1 MKYEKAISIFYYLV
15 ASGLVILTIGFVLWP
30 GPGGSAD
37 NKVETADITRGAQ
50 QWANNCARCHNMREP
65 TEFRDDEWKPIVYHM
80 RVRAGLTGQQTRD
93 ILAFLQASN
102 FTPSAATPIAEVTA
116 AAVSELT
123 GKEVYTQTCVACHG
137 ANGKGALPGVPDFTS
152 KDGPL
157 SKPDGLLLRHTIEG
171 FQSPG
176 SPMAMPPR
184 GANPNL
190 TDAELQEALIYIR
203 EEFGQ

>member
-1 MKYEKAISIFYYLV
+1 MNCEKTTSIFFYLV
-15 ASGLVILTIGFVLWP
+15 GSGLVILAIAFVLWP
-30 GPGGSAD
+30 RPGGSAD
-37 NKVETADITRGAQ
+37 NGVETADITRGAQ
-50 QWANNCARCHNMREP
+50 QWANNCARCHNMRQP

-80 RVRAGLTGQQTRD
+80 RVRAGLTGEQTRD

-102 FTPSAATPIAEVTA
+102 FTPPAATPVAEVTA

-123 GKEVYTQTCVACHG
+123 GQQVYMQTCVACHG

-157 SKPDGLLLRHTIEG
+157 SKPDGLLLRHIIEG

>member
-1 MKYEKAISIFYYLV
+1 MKYGKAISIFYYLV
-15 ASGLVILTIGFVLWP
+15 ASGLVILAIAFVLWP
-30 GPGGSAD
+30 RPGGFAD

-102 FTPSAATPIAEVTA
+102 FTPPAAPIAEVTR

-157 SKPDGLLLRHTIEG
+157 SKLDGLLLRHTIEG

-190 TDAELQEALIYIR
+190 TDAELQEALIYVR